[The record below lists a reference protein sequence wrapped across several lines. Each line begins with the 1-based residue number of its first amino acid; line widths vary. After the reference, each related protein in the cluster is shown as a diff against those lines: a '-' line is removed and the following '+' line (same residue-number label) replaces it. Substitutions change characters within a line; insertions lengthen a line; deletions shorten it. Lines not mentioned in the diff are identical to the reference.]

1 MSQSGVMSNGG
12 SGPGV
17 LTFLEGDS
25 GGPVA
30 PNGSNIIFVL
40 GGSGLTTVGN
50 PGSST
55 ITINEDGALEGSA
68 TTVGAVTANII
79 TLALGAT
86 PATYILEARVA
97 AFESSNPAGGGV
109 WALGTFITNGITSTL
124 IASDSSDTFFSAP
137 LATAAV
143 DWIAS
148 GNNAILRVTG
158 VALLTIN
165 WTANGEYEVVT

>member
-1 MSQSGVMSNGG
+1 MSQSGVMTSGG

-17 LTFLEGDS
+17 LTFLEGNS

-30 PNGSNIIFVL
+30 PNGANIIFVV
-40 GGSGLTTVGN
+40 GGPGLTVVGN
-50 PGSST
+50 PGTST
-55 ITINEDGALEGSA
+55 LTINEDGVLEGSA

-86 PATYILEARVA
+86 PGTYILEARIA
-97 AFESSNPAGGGV
+97 AFNSSTPAGGGV
-109 WALGTFITNGITSTL
+109 WALGTFITDGATATL
-124 IASDSSDTFFSAP
+124 IASDATDTFFSAA

-148 GNNAILRVTG
+148 GNNAVLRVTG

-165 WTANGEYEVVT
+165 WRATAEYEAVT